1 MIGETPV
8 GETPVGGA
16 QIDEVAAAPGGDVK
30 RQIVDFMTGFTAETT
45 PGSAAKIADYRE
57 HLRPGTT
64 VYITFLPG
72 SAFDDTIAVAK
83 RLTAEGFLPVPHFA
97 ARSIPDKAF
106 LEDKLR
112 KLRDEVGLKQVL
124 VIAGALDE
132 PVGAFSDSMQLIE
145 TGLFDKYGI
154 TKFGVA
160 GHPEGSLDVSDL
172 AIQQALEWK
181 NAFAERT
188 GAAVYLVTQFC
199 FEAAPVIAW
208 DRRIQAEGN
217 KLPIHIG
224 VPGLATIR
232 TLLAHARACGIGP
245 SMRFLTRQARNVTKL
260 MTVSAP
266 DRMIGALAAYRA
278 GDPACG
284 IAGVHVYP
292 LGGLRRS
299 AKWSYAV
306 ADGQFTM
313 KKDGT
318 GFTVDVDLG

>member
-1 MIGETPV
+1 MIGEVATP
-8 GETPVGGA
+8 GSGLK
-16 QIDEVAAAPGGDVK
+16 Q
-30 RQIVDFMTGFTAETT
+30 QIVDFMTGFTAETT

-72 SAFDDTIAVAK
+72 SNFDDTIAVAG
-83 RLTAEGFLPVPHFA
+83 RLKAEGFLPVPHFA

-106 LEDKLR
+106 LEDNLR
-112 KLRDEVGLKQVL
+112 KLRDEVGLTQVL
-124 VIAGALDE
+124 VIAGALDK
-132 PVGAFSDSMQLIE
+132 PVGAFSDSMQLLE

-154 TKFGVA
+154 TRFGVA
-160 GHPEGSLDVSDL
+160 GHPEGNPDISEL
-172 AIQQALEWK
+172 AIRQALEWK

-188 GAAVYLVTQFC
+188 GAQVYLVTQFC

-217 KLPIHIG
+217 RLPVHIG
-224 VPGLATIR
+224 VP
-232 TLLAHARACGIGP
+232 
-245 SMRFLTRQARNVTKL
+245 SVRFLTRQARNVTKL

-266 DRMIGALAAYRA
+266 DRLIGALAAYRA

-306 ADGQFTM
+306 ADGRFTM
-313 KKDGT
+313 NKDGT
-318 GFTVDVDLG
+318 GFSVDVDLG

>member
-1 MIGETPV
+1 MGTV
-8 GETPVGGA
+8 QAMTRS
-16 QIDEVAAAPGGDVK
+16 AATNDGVK
-30 RQIVDFMTGFTAETT
+30 RRIADFMTGFTAETT
-45 PGSAAKIADYRE
+45 PGSAAKIPDYRE
-57 HLRPGTT
+57 HLRTGTA

-72 SAFDDTIAVAK
+72 SDFDDTIAVAK
-83 RLTAEGFLPVPHFA
+83 RLKAEGFLPVPHFA
-97 ARSIPDKAF
+97 ARSIPDRAF
-106 LEDKLR
+106 LEDNLR
-112 KLRDEVGLKQVL
+112 KLRDEVGLKRVL
-124 VIAGALDE
+124 VIAGALDQ
-132 PVGAFSDSMQLIE
+132 PVGEFSDSMQLLE

-160 GHPEGSLDVSDL
+160 GHPEGNPDISEL

-188 GAAVYLVTQFC
+188 GAEVYLVTQFC
-199 FEAAPVIAW
+199 FEAAPMIAW

-217 KLPIHIG
+217 RLTVYIG

-245 SMRFLTRQARNVTKL
+245 SVRFLTRQARNVTKL